1 MREHVFR
8 DKDGITLAE
17 SALLLTAIIRESTK
31 PLNNRDVKF
40 RMKCQNLLKSI
51 DEANQGPEKLKQLIK
66 QKAKEKVEVTPV
78 VNRIRKTR
86 KPKIVRPIIIAA
98 ALVILLA
105 TVTLAIQVFNPLFSI
120 TMTEKFEEA
129 LENPSK
135 RISGEQALSIAY
147 DRAAELYGD
156 FIYDFDIKSISEDD
170 YHWDFILAPEFIAKD
185 FKLYGP
191 SCAVTVMID
200 GEINLCTYE
209 GVTDYTNVQNLI
221 ADISMADLENFVRE
235 QANLRYGNEINEY
248 EITEIQYTIE
258 NNHPILRIGVK
269 HILGNPSYLTPEEM
283 VRWDTFGIK
292 EKIFDYYDFPLVEQE
307 TSVTVN

>member
-31 PLNNRDVKF
+31 PLNNRDIKF

-51 DEANQGPEKLKQLIK
+51 DETNQGPEKLKQLIK

-86 KPKIVRPIIIAA
+86 KPKIVRTIIIAA
-98 ALVILLA
+98 ALIILMA
-105 TVTLAIQVFNPLFSI
+105 TVTLAIHVFSPFFQI
-120 TMTEKFEEA
+120 TTTEEFEEA

-135 RISGEQALSIAY
+135 RISKEQALSIAY
-147 DRAAELYGD
+147 DYAAELYGD

-200 GEINLCTYE
+200 GEINLCTYG

-235 QANLRYGNEINEY
+235 QADLRYGNEIEEY

-258 NNHPILRIGVK
+258 NSHHILRIGVK
-269 HILGNPSYLTPEEM
+269 HILNNPSHLSPEELE
-283 VRWDTFGIK
+283 RRNLFGIK
-292 EKIFDYYDFPLVEQE
+292 EQLFDYYDFLLVE
-307 TSVTVN
+307 